1 MTPEGPLA
9 GPGIKTAPATAPP
22 AEAARR
28 GEQAARIVQRH
39 GALIVL
45 AVLLAVGGA
54 TFDTF
59 LTAYNLGNL
68 AVQASFLAVIALGMT
83 MVIITGG
90 IDLSVGSVY
99 ALSGVLAAYGA
110 REWGLAGALLLPLA
124 VSGAIGL
131 AQGLLVGK
139 AKMAP
144 FIVTLGGLLFARG
157 LLQFLTEEGSQTY
170 LVPQTETAFL
180 ELGQGRLFGIGF
192 PVLIALALFLIG
204 GLVLQRTRFGMRLFA
219 IGGSEDASSLMGLP
233 VARTKVSV
241 YVISGL
247 LAGLAGTLNAA
258 QLGSGVTVIGVGLEL
273 EAIAAVVIGGTLL
286 TGGVGSVSGT
296 LAGVALLYVIRDV
309 INQVGGFDSS
319 MQAVVNGA
327 FLVVVVVMQTLLSR
341 ARRR

>member
-1 MTPEGPLA
+1 MT
-9 GPGIKTAPATAPP
+9 TAPATAAP
-22 AEAARR
+22 AEANRR
-28 GEQAARIVQRH
+28 GQQVAQLVQRH

-45 AVLLAVGGA
+45 AVLLAVGGLA
-54 TFDTF
+54 FDTF

-110 REWGLAGALLLPLA
+110 REWGLLGAFALPLA
-124 VSGAIGL
+124 VSAAIGL
-131 AQGLLVGK
+131 AHGLLVGK
-139 AKMAP
+139 AKMAA

-157 LLQFLTEEGSQTY
+157 LLQFLTAEGSQTY

-180 ELGQGRLFGIGF
+180 ELGQGRILGLGI
-192 PVLIALALFLIG
+192 PVLIVLVLYLLG

-241 YVISGL
+241 YVISAV
-247 LAGLAGTLNAA
+247 LAGLAGILSAA

-273 EAIAAVVIGGTLL
+273 DAIAAVVIGGTLL
-286 TGGVGSVSGT
+286 VGGAGSVGGT
-296 LAGVALLYVIRDV
+296 LAGVALLFVIRDV

-319 MQAVVNGA
+319 MQLVVSGG
-327 FLVVVVVMQTLLSR
+327 FLVVVVVLQTLLSR
-341 ARRR
+341 AKRR